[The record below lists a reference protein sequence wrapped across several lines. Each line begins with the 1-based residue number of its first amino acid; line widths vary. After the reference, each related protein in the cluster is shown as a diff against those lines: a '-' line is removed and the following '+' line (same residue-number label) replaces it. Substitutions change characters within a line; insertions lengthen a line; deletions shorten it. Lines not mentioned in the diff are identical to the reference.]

1 MSLES
6 VTVSALTCLGLE
18 CADAVIIQRALADFE
33 QGTDAAQVWSKI
45 TRSILT
51 AKHPFAVHTLLFK
64 AVYSQWSQQEK
75 GPAPVWVPEGQ
86 EVANTNL
93 IRFMA
98 GFQGNQQWQQGR
110 SGKAA
115 DDWRLLYKV
124 SCTDPEVFWPSVLQC
139 LKIPFDTKPTRM
151 LQTADDP
158 DEIRWLPGARFNIA
172 AAALCT
178 RHAASPA
185 IVWADESSPS
195 QLARVSLGRLK
206 QRCQQVAAALAA
218 AGFRPGDAIAI
229 NMPMTVEAVVIYL
242 GVIYAGCAAVSIAD
256 SFAPSEIS
264 TRLQIAHTKAIFV
277 QDVILRGGK
286 AHPLYQRVIK
296 AQGPLAIVLP
306 APPGKALQVQL
317 REGDMSYADF
327 LSKDNAQEQVAPHV
341 ADAYDTCNILFSS
354 GTTGQPKAI
363 PWTHTTPIRSAAN
376 AFFHQDVREGD
387 TVAWPTNLG
396 WMMGP
401 WLVFAALLNGATIAL
416 FQGSPLGRDF
426 GVFIQSAGVSMLGLV
441 PSIAKAWRASDCMK
455 GLNWDRLRCYSS
467 TGEAS
472 SPEDYHWLVALA
484 GYKPVIEYCGGT
496 EIGGGF
502 LGGTLVQPQAP
513 SHFSTPTIGCRL
525 ALLDDQEVLYD
536 SLQETG
542 GGQQLESRGNGKAV
556 SGELALVPP
565 LLGSSQRLL
574 NKSHYE
580 VYYEGMPGVGGVQ
593 GPLRRHGDEVER
605 LPGGFFVAHGR
616 CDDTMNLGGIKVSSV
631 ELERVVIASV
641 PAVMEAAAVGLTPLG
656 GGPEQLIMFLVLHQ
670 HAEVVKSS
678 PPQAPLSSS
687 VNGQQRSQTQENL
700 QSTLKQRGNK
710 VGTSSSLENI
720 WEAFYQVKDVAA
732 SAASRV
738 TVMVVAAAQGDAGSS
753 AGQQQTG
760 PDTQTQQ
767 PSQHQPAAG
776 GTQADLHEL
785 KLKCQQAIRSSL
797 NPLFKL
803 ERVLLRDSLPRT
815 ASNKVMRRLLRDE
828 LRQTVAKM

>member
-1 MSLES
+1 MSLGS
-6 VTVSALTCLGLE
+6 VTVNALVSLGLE
-18 CADAVIIQRALADFE
+18 YADAAVIQRALADFQ
-33 QGTDAAQVWSKI
+33 QGTDAAQVYGDPWD
-45 TRSILT
+45 
-51 AKHPFAVHTLLFK
+51 
-64 AVYSQWSQQEK
+64 QSQQSPNELLP
-75 GPAPVWVPEGQ
+75 GLQCPVEDQ

-93 IRFMA
+93 VRFMT

-124 SCTDPEVFWPSVLQC
+124 SCTDPEVFWPSVLEC
-139 LKIPFDTKPTRM
+139 LKVPFHTKPTRM
-151 LQTADDP
+151 LQTADNP

-172 AAALCT
+172 EAALCT

-195 QLARVSLGRLK
+195 QLARVSLGQLK
-206 QRCQQVAAALAA
+206 QRCQQLAAALAA
-218 AGFRPGDAIAI
+218 AGFSPGDAIAI

-242 GVIYAGCAAVSIAD
+242 GIIYAGCAAVSIAD

-286 AHPLYQRVIK
+286 AHPLYQRVVQ
-296 AQGPLAIVLP
+296 AQGPPAIVLP
-306 APPGKALQVQL
+306 ALPGKDLQVQL
-317 REGDMSYADF
+317 REGDMSYGGFVSKAD
-327 LSKDNAQEQVAPHV
+327 AQEQVAPHV

-416 FQGSPLGRDF
+416 FQGSPLGRGF
-426 GVFIQSAGVSMLGLV
+426 GVFIQDAGVSMLGLV
-441 PSIAKAWRASDCMK
+441 PSIAKAWRASDCMQ
-455 GLNWDRLRCYSS
+455 GLDWDRLRCYSS

-542 GGQQLESRGNGKAV
+542 GGQQIASRGRVKAV

-593 GPLRRHGDEVER
+593 GPLRRHGDEVEC

-641 PAVMEAAAVGLTPLG
+641 PAVMEAAAVGLTPPG

-670 HAEVVKSS
+670 NAEVVKFS

-687 VNGQQRSQTQENL
+687 VKQRSQTQEDV
-700 QSTLKQRGNK
+700 QSIQKQTEAK
-710 VGTSSSLENI
+710 VGTSSSLESI
-720 WEAFYQVKDVAA
+720 WEAFYQVKDLAF
-732 SAASRV
+732 SAASRA
-738 TVMVVAAAQGDAGSS
+738 TDMAVAAAQGDAGSS
-753 AGQQQTG
+753 AGQQ
-760 PDTQTQQ
+760 PSKQQ
-767 PSQHQPAAG
+767 AG
-776 GTQADLHEL
+776 GDQADLHGL

-828 LRQTVAKM
+828 LRQTMAKM

>member
-1 MSLES
+1 
-6 VTVSALTCLGLE
+6 
-18 CADAVIIQRALADFE
+18 
-33 QGTDAAQVWSKI
+33 
-45 TRSILT
+45 
-51 AKHPFAVHTLLFK
+51 
-64 AVYSQWSQQEK
+64 
-75 GPAPVWVPEGQ
+75 
-86 EVANTNL
+86 
-93 IRFMA
+93 
-98 GFQGNQQWQQGR
+98 
-110 SGKAA
+110 
-115 DDWRLLYKV
+115 
-124 SCTDPEVFWPSVLQC
+124 
-139 LKIPFDTKPTRM
+139 M
-151 LQTADDP
+151 LQTADNP

-172 AAALCT
+172 EAALCT

-185 IVWADESSPS
+185 IVWAHESSPT
-195 QLARVSLGRLK
+195 QLARVSLGQLK

-218 AGFRPGDAIAI
+218 AGFTPGDAIAI

-242 GVIYAGCAAVSIAD
+242 GIIYAGCAAVSIAD

-286 AHPLYQRVIK
+286 AHPLYQRVVQ
-296 AQGPLAIVLP
+296 AQGPLAFVLP
-306 APPGKALQVQL
+306 ALPGKDLQVQL
-317 REGDMSYADF
+317 REGDMSYEDF
-327 LSKDNAQEQVAPHV
+327 LSQADAEGQVAPHV

-416 FQGSPLGRDF
+416 FQGSPLGRGF

-455 GLNWDRLRCYSS
+455 GLSWDHLRCYSS

-472 SPEDYHWLVALA
+472 SPEDYHWLAALA

-525 ALLDDQEVLYD
+525 ALLDDQEVQWD
-536 SLQETG
+536 SLQESG
-542 GGQQLESRGNGKAV
+542 GGQQPESRGYGKAV

-580 VYYEGMPGVGGVQ
+580 VYYEGMPGLGGVQ
-593 GPLRRHGDEVER
+593 GALRRHGDEVEH

-641 PAVMEAAAVGLTPLG
+641 PAVMEAAAVGLTPPG

-670 HAEVVKSS
+670 DAEVVKSS
-678 PPQAPLSSS
+678 PPQAPPASS
-687 VNGQQRSQTQENL
+687 VNAQQRSQTQEDV
-700 QSTLKQRGNK
+700 QPTQKQTGNK
-710 VGTSSSLENI
+710 VGVSSSLDSI
-720 WEAFYQVKDVAA
+720 WEAFHQIKDVAA
-732 SAASRV
+732 SVAPGVTDMAA
-738 TVMVVAAAQGDAGSS
+738 AAAQGDAASL

-760 PDTQTQQ
+760 PDVQALQSSPQQ
-767 PSQHQPAAG
+767 AG
-776 GTQADLHEL
+776 NDQADLHEL
-785 KLKCQQAIRSSL
+785 KVKCQQAIRSSL

-803 ERVLLRDSLPRT
+803 EKVLLRDSLPRT

-828 LRQTVAKM
+828 LRQTIAKM